1 MFLFNSVLFTNNV
14 EMMKI
19 NKRLRNISAKLCFF
33 KMLILLKSGHCPLFS
48 ANFFTTVFEQMFY
61 HVTIANIC
69 ILKQSW
75 FNILIN
81 FKGGHSFGGQT
92 QVHSNIKEHIKKVE
106 GQ

>member
-1 MFLFNSVLFTNNV
+1 
-14 EMMKI
+14 
-19 NKRLRNISAKLCFF
+19 
-33 KMLILLKSGHCPLFS
+33 
-48 ANFFTTVFEQMFY
+48 MFY

-106 GQ
+106 